1 MIGMI
6 GPSLGFQV
14 ESWETVHPT
23 PPIPSFP
30 EAKASLKPAQGDHP
44 GWLKVVPM
52 GQNPSKNLPSIY
64 RIYRSFGHF
73 STESGSLHKSARPMP
88 PTLHQMLSLM
98 LSWTWYSARAS
109 GSRCRPSKVDKMSHQ
124 VTVWAV
130 KYLRLRH
137 LKLSR
142 WCAGKMWQAS
152 TGNDWQ
158 LTHVKYSLPMS
169 VVRGANQ
176 QQPHPSDGPEPS
188 SQDIPFS
195 HVSNSAYT
203 PIWFAC
209 S

>member
-98 LSWTWYSARAS
+98 LS
-109 GSRCRPSKVDKMSHQ
+109 
-124 VTVWAV
+124 
-130 KYLRLRH
+130 
-137 LKLSR
+137 
-142 WCAGKMWQAS
+142 
-152 TGNDWQ
+152 
-158 LTHVKYSLPMS
+158 
-169 VVRGANQ
+169 
-176 QQPHPSDGPEPS
+176 
-188 SQDIPFS
+188 
-195 HVSNSAYT
+195 
-203 PIWFAC
+203 
-209 S
+209 